1 MRLATALAVVLV
13 LLACPATTPAAETN
27 GSQRFELDY
36 DARWGPFSVL
46 TLRTSARIEPEAGN
60 YRSEI
65 LLFTR
70 GVVSWVYPWRA
81 RSETLGTIVDD
92 TLHPRRHRSVGSY
105 RGSDDVV
112 EIDYRDDGTVETFSD
127 PPLDGDEL
135 VGDDLRRSTLDALTA
150 TLIAVRAPAL
160 GERCAGILPVFDGRR
175 RYDLF
180 LHDLGE
186 VELEPSGS
194 RMYEGPA
201 RHCRAI
207 VRVLGGAWRDDMPY
221 GERLA
226 SIDYWVA
233 RVDEDL
239 PAVPVEMA
247 LEGKSGTLQV
257 YLTGA
262 R

>member
-1 MRLATALAVVLV
+1 MRFAAALAVVLV
-13 LLACPATTPAAETN
+13 LLALPAIASAAETN
-27 GSQRFELDY
+27 SSQRFDLDY
-36 DARWGPFSVL
+36 DVRWSLFSIM

-70 GVVSWVYPWRA
+70 GVVSWVFPWRA
-81 RSETLGTIVDD
+81 RAETLGKIVDD

-105 RGSDDVV
+105 RGADHVV
-112 EIDYRDDGTVETFSD
+112 EIDYADDGAVDIYSD
-127 PPLDGDEL
+127 PPLDSGDT

-160 GERCAGILPVFDGRR
+160 GERCAGILPIFDGRR

-180 LHDLGE
+180 LHDLGD
-186 VELEPSGS
+186 VELESS
-194 RMYEGPA
+194 SARIYEGRA

-207 VRVLGGAWRDDMPY
+207 VRVLGGDWRDDMPY

-226 SIDYWVA
+226 SIDFWVA
-233 RVDEDL
+233 KVDDDI
-239 PAVPVEMA
+239 PPVPVEMK
-247 LEGKSGTLQV
+247 LHGKSGTLEV